1 MTTKNEPLKILQEED
16 GMRLDRWFKMH
27 YPDLKFGQ
35 LQKLLRSGQIRL
47 DGGRVKASARIEMG
61 QFVRVPPS
69 VLHAGD
75 SDSKEVPKAKF
86 ISAKDRD
93 YLKSLILHQDDRILV
108 INKPCGLAVQGGTG
122 QTRNLDDMLIGLQ
135 FKASSKPRLVHR
147 LDKDTS
153 GVLILARDRQAAA
166 HMAAEMKAR
175 RTHKLYWALTC
186 GVPRPLDGEV
196 ENRIEKSGPKGAEKM
211 KSAEMMHEAE
221 EPEVSGQRAI
231 TRYQVIDQAAN
242 KFAWVAM
249 QPVTGRTHQLRVHAS
264 LMDCPIT
271 GDGKYGGRDA
281 HPGGDISPKLHLH
294 ARAITFTHPNGKK
307 LTVEAPM
314 PDHMEKTWAMLGFE
328 TAGVEDP
335 FDEE

>member
-1 MTTKNEPLKILQEED
+1 MTSKNEPLIVLQEED

-47 DGGRVKASARIEMG
+47 DGGRVKASVRIEMD
-61 QFVRVPPS
+61 QAIRVPPS
-69 VLHAGD
+69 VLHS
-75 SDSKEVPKAKF
+75 SDADGKAAPKAKF
-86 ISAKDRD
+86 ISGKDRD
-93 YLKSLILHQDDRILV
+93 YLKSLVLHQDKQILV

-122 QTRNLDDMLIGLQ
+122 QTRHLDDMLEGLK

-153 GVLILARDRQAAA
+153 GVLILARDRATAA
-166 HMAAEMKAR
+166 HMAAEMKGR

-196 ENRIEKSGPKGAEKM
+196 ENRIEKSGPKGAE
-211 KSAEMMHEAE
+211 MMNEAE
-221 EPEVSGQRAI
+221 DTEVGGQRAI
-231 TRYQVIDQAAN
+231 TRYQVLDQAAN

-249 QPVTGRTHQLRVHAS
+249 QPITGRTHQLRVHAS

-271 GDGKYGGRDA
+271 GDGKYGGRAA
-281 HPGGDISPKLHLH
+281 HPGGEISPKLHLH
-294 ARAITFTHPNGKK
+294 ARAITFNHPNGKK
-307 LTVEAPM
+307 LRVEAPL
-314 PDHMEKTWAMLGFE
+314 PEHMTQTWAMLGFE
-328 TAGVEDP
+328 TLGVEDP
-335 FDEE
+335 FEED